1 MKKNIFKLS
10 KPFTFEGETYTELNI
25 AAFQDITGQQ
35 LCDVERTFKKQYT
48 LAAADYDALEF
59 NLNYI
64 FLLCSFVLNKPVEF
78 FQALPAVDTVKLKY
92 KVIRFLAGVES
103 EESEDLNEA

>member
-10 KPFTFEGETYTELNI
+10 KPFTFEGENYTELNM

-35 LCDVERTFKKQYT
+35 ISDVERTFKNQYSLT
-48 LAAADYDALEF
+48 TADYDALEF

-78 FQALPAVDTVKLKY
+78 FQALPAVDAVKLKY
-92 KVIRFLAGVES
+92 KVVRFLAGLESVES
-103 EESEDLNEA
+103 ED